1 MGLDLLPRPCPCG
14 LHGNVGKEPEG
25 YTHLEAAPCPF
36 ASSHFPI
43 GMLAT
48 CCSLRGKVAAAELD
62 AFGERA
68 VAARMFEHMSAE
80 TALAFART
88 LRQAADRIEAKHAN
102 DNPKPRGAGQVLRL
116 NAETGESSYDRY
128 STFEEALAFIRQAAD
143 WYGLVASLGYGVYA
157 WF

>member
-1 MGLDLLPRPCPCG
+1 MGLDLLPRPCWCR
-14 LHGNVGKEPEG
+14 LHGNFGKEPLG

-62 AFGERA
+62 AFGENA
-68 VAARMFEHMSAE
+68 VAARMFEHMTAE
-80 TALAFART
+80 AALAFAQTIR
-88 LRQAADRIEAKHAN
+88 RAADRIEAQRAN
-102 DNPKPRGAGQVLRL
+102 DNPKPRGAGQVLML
-116 NAETGESSYDRY
+116 NAETGDIRYDRY
-128 STFEEALAFIRQAAD
+128 STFEEALASIRQAAD
-143 WYGLVASLGYGVYA
+143 WYGLVGTLGYGVYA